1 MTSNNLRESRS
12 GDNTHMKLA
21 PNQVMKKCRSQK
33 LSSRAGAVRCL
44 ENLRDRFEPL
54 VSYSLLASVRHK
66 VQKWLL
72 LTCTHILSSQVL
84 CGELSDWVGQDDTAA
99 VWLLL
104 TAEIPKR
111 ELTCSV
117 QIKSSIT

>member
-1 MTSNNLRESRS
+1 MKSNNLRESRS
-12 GDNTHMKLA
+12 GDNTHTKLA

-72 LTCTHILSSQVL
+72 LASCIHNFVIT
-84 CGELSDWVGQDDTAA
+84 GA
-99 VWLLL
+99 VWRVVRLGW
-104 TAEIPKR
+104 PR
-111 ELTCSV
+111 
-117 QIKSSIT
+117 